1 MRKVTVAGGCFWGV
15 QHYFRQIQGITDTKV
30 GYAQG
35 NVINPSYEQV
45 KTGLT
50 QHVEAVELHY
60 DESVITL
67 NQIIECLF
75 KVIDPTSLN
84 KQGEDEGTQ
93 YRTGIYADNE
103 EDVMIA
109 QQFIS
114 NMQSNYD
121 QPIVVEVQKL
131 TAFYDAEEYHQDY
144 LVKNP
149 NGYCHID
156 FKKIMN

>member
-1 MRKVTVAGGCFWGV
+1 MFLGV
-15 QHYFRQIQGITDTKV
+15 QHYFRQISGVIDTKV

-35 NVINPSYEQV
+35 SVINPTYEQV
-45 KTGLT
+45 KTGMT
-50 QHVEAVELHY
+50 KHVEAVELYY

-67 NQIIECLF
+67 NQIIEYLF

-93 YRTGIYADNE
+93 YRSGIYADNV
-103 EDVMIA
+103 EDIITAKEV
-109 QQFIS
+109 IS

-121 QPIVVEVQKL
+121 APIVVEVEKL

-156 FKKIMN
+156 FSKLNH

>member
-156 FKKIMN
+156 FKK